1 MRPSEKRGTGRF
13 SFVSS
18 SLLELASRTAQ
29 RSAPGWSAVLPG
41 RGHPSVRPG
50 FRERLPGPGDEPR
63 LRSGRKNHRGQFA
76 ICRRHGI
83 RWGIRPHSA
92 IWPTR
97 CVGAGPMRPNPIG
110 RCLTA
115 RCSMNVRIL
124 MVGVSGLVLAACS
137 SAPGSSTGSPISS
150 VDGVKGSLAS
160 AAAKSHDGGND
171 QGDDER
177 DGSSC
182 KPMDGGRSSCADDNG
197 QGNENK
203 GDASSCRSLDGGPSP
218 CAQRHTPPC
227 KPLDG
232 GRSPCARGDGGDDN
246 QGDDNGDD

>member
-1 MRPSEKRGTGRF
+1 M
-13 SFVSS
+13 VSR
-18 SLLELASRTAQ
+18 LARSWSTFLPDWLSREA
-29 RSAPGWSAVLPG
+29 AC
-41 RGHPSVRPG
+41 
-50 FRERLPGPGDEPR
+50 PGDEPR
-63 LRSGRKNHRGQFA
+63 LRPRRKDHRGQFA
-76 ICRRHGI
+76 ICHRHRI

-110 RCLTA
+110 RRLTT

-124 MVGVSGLVLAACS
+124 MVGVSGIVLAACS
-137 SAPGSSTGSPISS
+137 GAPGSSTESTTAT

-160 AAAKSHDGGND
+160 AAGKSHDGGND

-177 DGSSC
+177 DGASC
-182 KPMDGGRSSCADDNG
+182 KPADGGPSQCAQDDNG
-197 QGNENK
+197 QGDEDNR
-203 GDASSCRSLDGGPSP
+203 DASSCRSLDGGPSP

-246 QGDDNGDD
+246 QGDDNSDD